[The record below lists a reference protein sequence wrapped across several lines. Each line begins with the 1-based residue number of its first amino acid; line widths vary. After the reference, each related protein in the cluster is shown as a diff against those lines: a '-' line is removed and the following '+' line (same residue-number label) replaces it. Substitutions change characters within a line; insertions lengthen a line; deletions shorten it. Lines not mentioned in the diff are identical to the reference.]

1 MKIWKWLLGAVI
13 ICIGGLLIYSL
24 FNQEPGPVSDKSVT
38 EQTDQQSELIDQA
51 DPFSEESQST
61 TDMVE
66 GTVGY

>member
-38 EQTDQQSELIDQA
+38 EQTDQQSEFLSQKKASLQLIW
-51 DPFSEESQST
+51 SK
-61 TDMVE
+61 
-66 GTVGY
+66 GL